1 MADNTNSVENEAEVV
16 IYNDDPMLNIPLTR
30 LENTVRE
37 YKARHDNE
45 TGQAKDKAF
54 EEYKA
59 GLPKADMDK
68 LPDMEDINEWVW
80 DIAKPEELIAFM
92 AIAKELVSDVGFV
105 IQRYYVGG
113 KSNAAKGLTVNSE
126 SLSDHR
132 KRVVKAILNLIELCG
147 SDIFPGLTEDM
158 IRALPSVE
166 FKNRVDDNGNEKDG
180 EEYIILPRAPKSPSD
195 KPKSDG
201 PKPLR
206 ANNTK
211 TMVTVNGE
219 VYIPVGNTEYG
230 QKLGGACKELFNK
243 SVQDCAKLYFNNW
256 LDKNNPA
263 LYTAPD
269 GTVYGL
275 KTFD

>member
-1 MADNTNSVENEAEVV
+1 MADNETAPVENNSEVLMFHE
-16 IYNDDPMLNIPLTR
+16 DPMINTPLVR
-30 LENTVRE
+30 LETTVRE
-37 YKARHDNE
+37 YLAAHSAQ
-45 TGQAKDKAF
+45 TGQSKDKAF

-59 GLPKADMDK
+59 GLPKADMAN

-80 DIAKPEELIAFM
+80 NDATASELIAFM
-92 AIAKELVSDVGFV
+92 ALAKELVSDVGFV
-105 IQRYYVGG
+105 IQRYYIGG
-113 KSNAAKGLTVNSE
+113 KSNATKADTNTSE

-158 IRALPSVE
+158 IRALPSIE
-166 FKNRVDDNGNEKDG
+166 FTARKDKDGNEKEEG
-180 EEYIILPRAPKSPSD
+180 EYINLPRAPKSPSD
-195 KPKSDG
+195 AKAKSDG

-211 TMVTVNGE
+211 TMITVNAI
-219 VYIPVGNTEYG
+219 VYIPKGDDK
-230 QKLGGACKELFNK
+230 KLGGACKELFNK
-243 SVQDCAKLYFNNW
+243 SVQECAKLYFNEW
-256 LDKNNPA
+256 VDKNNDS

-275 KTFD
+275 RTFD

>member
-1 MADNTNSVENEAEVV
+1 MADNNVEPEVV

-59 GLPKADMDK
+59 GLPKADIDN
-68 LPDMEDINEWVW
+68 LPNMEDINEWVW
-80 DIAKPEELIAFM
+80 DVAKPEELIAFM

-113 KSNAAKGLTVNSE
+113 KSNVAKGLTVNSE

-166 FKNRVDDNGNEKDG
+166 FTNRKDDNGNEKIG
-180 EEYIILPRAPKSPSD
+180 EEYINLPRAPKSPSD

-211 TMVTVNGE
+211 TMVVVNGE
-219 VYIPVGNTEYG
+219 VYIPIGDDK
-230 QKLGGACKELFNK
+230 KLGGACKELFKKN
-243 SVQDCAKLYFNNW
+243 VQECAKLYFNNW
-256 LDKNNPA
+256 LDKNNDS
-263 LYTAPD
+263 LYTSPD

-275 KTFD
+275 RTFD

>member
-1 MADNTNSVENEAEVV
+1 MADNDNTVAEVEV
-16 IYNDDPMLNIPLTR
+16 YNTDPMLNIPLTR

-37 YKARHDNE
+37 YKARHDAE
-45 TGQAKDKAF
+45 TGQAKDKLF

-59 GLPKADMDK
+59 SLPKADSDN

-80 DIAKPEELIAFM
+80 EIAKPEELIAFM

-105 IQRYYVGG
+105 IQRYYIGG
-113 KSNAAKGLTVNSE
+113 KSNATKGDNNNSE
-126 SLSDHR
+126 TLSDHR
-132 KRVVKAILNLIELCG
+132 KRVVKAILNLMDLCN

-166 FKNRVDDNGNEKDG
+166 FKNRTDDNGNELDG

-195 KPKSDG
+195 KPKDDG

-211 TMVTVNGE
+211 TLITVNGE
-219 VYIPVGNTEYG
+219 PYIPIGDDK
-230 QKLGGACKELFNK
+230 KLGGACKELFKK

-263 LYTAPD
+263 LYTATD